1 MNNELL
7 KAVQQYT
14 TSGMFS
20 GISEACQI
28 QLLKWYD
35 GNIYNQTLPRVKK
48 AFEILAALHTGKSDI
63 NLYPTNIGNPFFE
76 NLSNKYELDIKKV
89 IQLDFTH
96 EELLRTDRFQKTKI
110 IAFEGIDG
118 SGKTVQI
125 NKLKDTVEAL
135 GYRSIVKSF
144 PVYES
149 FFGREVGSLLSGTK
163 LVSAK
168 TLDPKSMC
176 LWYALDRWKE
186 FRDFEYQ
193 AYDFVLL
200 NRFSLS
206 SAVYQSIRTIPE
218 ERSDLINWVFELEHV
233 HLELPSPDIYV
244 LFDSSPEISAQNIM
258 NKGYRDYVGNK
269 PDVYEASGEMMSE
282 VREQYLNIAK
292 NLQNTVVVNCVKDN
306 GFMKGADD
314 IFYEVKRS
322 LENRNFLV

>member
-14 TSGMFS
+14 TNGIFS
-20 GISEACQI
+20 DISELGHI

-35 GNIYNQTLPRVKK
+35 GNTYNQTFLRIKQ
-48 AFEILAALHTGKSDI
+48 AFEILSLFHIAGGSDI
-63 NLYPTNIGNPFFE
+63 DFE
-76 NLSNKYELDIKKV
+76 NISNKYELDIKKV
-89 IQLDFTH
+89 IQLYSTH
-96 EELLRTDRFQKTKI
+96 KELLLTDRFQKTRI

-125 NKLKDTVEAL
+125 NKLKETIETL
-135 GYRSIVKSF
+135 GYSVIIKSF

-149 FFGREVGSLLSGTK
+149 FFGREVGNLLSGTK
-163 LVSAK
+163 QVSAE

-186 FRDFEYQ
+186 FKDFEYKQ
-193 AYDFVLL
+193 YDFVLL

-206 SAVYQSIRTIPE
+206 SATYQSIRTIPE
-218 ERSDLINWVFELEHV
+218 ERNALISWVFELEHV
-233 HLELPSPDIYV
+233 HLELPSPDIYF
-244 LFDSSPEISAQNIM
+244 LFDSSPEISTKNIM

-269 PDVYEASGEMMSE
+269 PDVYEASSELMSN
-282 VREQYLNIAK
+282 VREQYLSIAK
-292 NLQNTVVVNCVKDN
+292 NLKNSVVVNCVKDN
-306 GFMKGADD
+306 GLMKDVND

-322 LENRNFLV
+322 LETWDFLSITQ